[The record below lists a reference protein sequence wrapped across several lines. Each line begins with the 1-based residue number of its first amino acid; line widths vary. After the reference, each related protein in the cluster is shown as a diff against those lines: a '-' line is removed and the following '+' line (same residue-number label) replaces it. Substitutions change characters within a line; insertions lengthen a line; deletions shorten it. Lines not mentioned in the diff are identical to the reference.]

1 MKQWKLLIR
10 DKWGTK
16 MDEKLANNLTID
28 HVSHSIGGFGGHA
41 FRRITHISMFIIP
54 LLYYQ
59 SGNEIASYF
68 NINPQQ
74 FVSLVCITIL
84 LIEAIRLKSGLV
96 IIGQREYE
104 SNQISALA
112 WGALSVSLVFLIV
125 PEQNYDGLKSGMY
138 GIPLIFGL
146 TFVDPLMGEI
156 KRQKKDIKMA
166 IIVGLF
172 CSYSIWL
179 GCSLWIDTPLIISIL
194 LAPLTVLGEI
204 PQVKYI
210 DDNATM
216 ILFPLAALMIL
227 LPFM

>member
-1 MKQWKLLIR
+1 MNDQIG
-10 DKWGTK
+10 D
-16 MDEKLANNLTID
+16 NLTID

-41 FRRITHISMFIIP
+41 FRRLTHISMFTIP

-59 SGNEIASYF
+59 NGNEIASYVDL
-68 NINPQQ
+68 NPQQ

-84 LIEAIRLKSGLV
+84 LIEAIRLKSGVV

-104 SNQISALA
+104 STQISALA

-166 IIVGLF
+166 IIVGLL

-179 GCSLWIDTPLIISIL
+179 GCTFWLDTPLIISIL
-194 LAPLTVLGEI
+194 LAPLTVLGEL
-204 PQVKYI
+204 PQVRYI

-227 LPFM
+227 LPFV